1 MFFVLIVY
9 FVPSNFSSFGHFL
22 NVLRIHKTTLRPQW
36 MWLKLKLIKLSYS
49 LLMLYSLVAYFVIS
63 YHVPKMA
70 RAALLSCD
78 PHGGKKA
85 CMHALWLPG
94 ETTSETTSFG
104 LLFITNTAIFT
115 QISSRPISNPI
126 KIPCFVPDNRI
137 LYWLPTRWSC
147 WEIFF
152 HNQSFLDCRVLQS
165 GIGEHGMNLDNMKDI
180 KKT

>member
-1 MFFVLIVY
+1 
-9 FVPSNFSSFGHFL
+9 
-22 NVLRIHKTTLRPQW
+22 
-36 MWLKLKLIKLSYS
+36 
-49 LLMLYSLVAYFVIS
+49 MLYWLVAYFVIS

-78 PHGGKKA
+78 HHGGRRA
-85 CMHALWLPG
+85 GIILWLPG

-104 LLFITNTAIFT
+104 LVFITNTAIFT

-126 KIPCFVPDNRI
+126 KTPCFVPDNRI
-137 LYWLPTRWSC
+137 LYWRPTRWSC

-165 GIGEHGMNLDNMKDI
+165 GIREHGISLENMKDI
-180 KKT
+180 KKIWNMLSTLGIVKKHHKNCESCPNYKLPGKMSLNVS